1 MKLVCLE
8 LIRKSTQ
15 RDSRVRLTRGRFPED
30 ALDCGSELLEFLQTS
45 CGSLEFLLLPDE
57 EVFGAARHA
66 DGEMGLEKLHAQAEG
81 VILRLKIKDE
91 WLRAR
96 RSGRFVAALAASVIA
111 GQATLENAVDHLKH
125 LLFGGAASDL
135 EKQGFREDAVLHAF
149 LADMVR
155 DIAQRKRFGH
165 RRARASDLA
174 GHIVVRVIELLR
186 EAIEA
191 VGFFKRRQVL
201 ALDIFDQGELEGF
214 GVIGDLFDTGELAES
229 GGASGM
235 IAALPG
241 NDVVALLARDIA
253 HQQRLEHA
261 LLFDRLGE
269 LMQIAER
276 LAGLI
281 RVGAN
286 LLRWNHPPD
295 CGATVTGQRLD
306 VMRVMPHLQRDGQ
319 AYSLGHVG

>member
-1 MKLVCLE
+1 M
-8 LIRKSTQ
+8 
-15 RDSRVRLTRGRFPED
+15 
-30 ALDCGSELLEFLQTS
+30 AL
-45 CGSLEFLLLPDE
+45 
-57 EVFGAARHA
+57 A
-66 DGEMGLEKLHAQAEG
+66 KLHAQAKG

-111 GQATLENAVDHLKH
+111 GQATLENAVDHLEH
-125 LLFGGAASDL
+125 FLFGGAASDL
-135 EKQGFREDAVLHAF
+135 EKQGFREDTVLHAL

-191 VGFFKRRQVL
+191 VGFFERRQVF

-235 IAALPG
+235 IAALPR
-241 NDVVALLARDIA
+241 NDVIALLARDIA

-261 LLFDRLGE
+261 LLFNRLGQ

-281 RVGAN
+281 RVRAN

-295 CGATVTGQRLD
+295 CGATVTGHVID
-306 VMRVMPHLQRDGQ
+306 GMRARPQLPRDGQ
-319 AYSLGHVG
+319 PSSLKHIGY